1 MSTRANPRVIGAFVV
16 GAVAL
21 AVGGLIVFGGGQFFK
36 TTVPMVMFFQGSVG
50 GLSVGAPV
58 TFDGVKIGQVT
69 KVEPIYDSTL
79 KDDPVLI
86 PVYIEL
92 DRPIKSVG
100 PKAGTALADL
110 DELIKQGLRA
120 QLVSESMVTGQ
131 QSVNFSFF
139 NPNKNPINLKGLIP
153 GIREI
158 PTVASSFDR
167 LKASL
172 NSLLVN
178 LNKLPIEEI
187 GNKVDD
193 TLTTLNQ
200 TLIDAD
206 VLVKHVD
213 KAIQPT
219 LDDVQQAVAGAKDVL
234 KNADGLVTELRER
247 LELKPGQ
254 PLQKVNDT
262 LDTYRLMGQN
272 LNAQI
277 GPLSGDAQT
286 MLKKLTGT
294 LDQAYTLV
302 ETLQR
307 DVARNP
313 AMLSEVTSTLRE
325 FKSAAISI
333 RALAD
338 FLRNNPN
345 SLLTGKR

>member
-1 MSTRANPRVIGAFVV
+1 MSTKANPKVIGGFVV

-21 AVGGLIVFGGGQFFK
+21 AIGGLIFFGGGQFFK
-36 TTVPMVMFFQGSVG
+36 TTIPMVMFFQGSVS
-50 GLSVGAPV
+50 GLDVGAPV

-69 KVEPIYDSTL
+69 KVEPIYDPSLTV
-79 KDDPVLI
+79 DPVLI
-86 PVYIEL
+86 PVYVEL
-92 DRPIKSVG
+92 DRPIRSVG

-110 DELIKQGLRA
+110 DELIREGLRA
-120 QLVSESMVTGQ
+120 QLVSQSLITGQ
-131 QSVNFSFF
+131 QSVNLSFF
-139 NPNKNPINLKGLIP
+139 NAKSPMKLVGLGES
-153 GIREI
+153 GIKEL
-158 PTVASSFDR
+158 PTMPATFDR
-167 LKASL
+167 MKE
-172 NSLLVN
+172 NIKNLLDK
-178 LNKLPIEEI
+178 LNKMPLEEI
-187 GNKVDD
+187 VNRVDD
-193 TLTTLNQ
+193 ALATLQQTLT
-200 TLIDAD
+200 DAD
-206 VLVKHVD
+206 VLLKHVD
-213 KAIQPT
+213 KAVQPT
-219 LDDVQQAVAGAKDVL
+219 LDDVQAAVVEAKTVL
-234 KNADGLVTELRER
+234 QNANGLVTEIRER
-247 LELKPGQ
+247 IELKPGQ

-313 AMLSEVTSTLRE
+313 ALLSEVTSTLRE

>member
-16 GAVAL
+16 GAIAL
-21 AVGGLIVFGGGQFFK
+21 AVGGLIFFGGGQFFK
-36 TTVPMVMFFQGSVG
+36 STVQMVMFFQGSVG
-50 GLSVGAPV
+50 GLAVGAPV

-69 KVEPIYDSTL
+69 KVEPIYDSSL

-100 PKAGTALADL
+100 PNAGTALADL

-139 NPNKNPINLKGLIP
+139 NPNKNPIKLKGLIP
-153 GIREI
+153 GIREV

-172 NSLLVN
+172 NNLLLS
-178 LNKLPIEEI
+178 LNKMPLEEI
-187 GNKVDD
+187 GNKIDD
-193 TLTTLNQ
+193 SLTTLQQ
-200 TLIDAD
+200 TLTDAD
-206 VLVKHVD
+206 VLIKHVD
-213 KAIQPT
+213 KAVQPT
-219 LDDVQQAVAGAKDVL
+219 LDDAQAAMAEAKTVL
-234 KNADGLVTELRER
+234 QNANGLVTEIRER
-247 LELKPGQ
+247 IELKPGQ
-254 PLQKVNDT
+254 PLQKINDT
-262 LDTYRLMGQN
+262 LDTYRLMGQH
-272 LNAQI
+272 LDGQI
-277 GPLSGDAQT
+277 TPISTDLQT
-286 MLKKLTGT
+286 MLKKATAT
-294 LDQAYTLV
+294 LDQGYALLDTL
-302 ETLQR
+302 ER

-313 AMLSEVTSTLRE
+313 ALLSEVTSTLRE
-325 FKSAAISI
+325 FKSAATSI

>member
-1 MSTRANPRVIGAFVV
+1 MSTKANPKVIGAFVV

-21 AVGGLIVFGGGQFFK
+21 AVGGLVVFGGGQFFK
-36 TTVPMVMFFQGSVG
+36 KAVPMVMFFEGSVG
-50 GLSVGAPV
+50 GLAVGAPV

-69 KVEPIYDSTL
+69 RAEPIYDAA
-79 KDDPVLI
+79 KQDVLI

-92 DRPIKSVG
+92 DTPIQTIG

-110 DELIKQGLRA
+110 DELIKDGLRA

-139 NPNKNPINLKGLIP
+139 NPNKNPIKLVGLIP

-158 PTVASSFDR
+158 PTVPSSFDR

-172 NSLLVN
+172 NNILIT
-178 LNKLPIEEI
+178 LNKMPLEEI

-200 TLIDAD
+200 TLTDAD
-206 VLVKHVD
+206 VLLKHVD
-213 KAIQPT
+213 KAVQPT
-219 LDDVQQAVAGAKDVL
+219 LDDVQAAVVEAKTVL
-234 KNADGLVTELRER
+234 QNANGLVTEIRER
-247 LELKPGQ
+247 IELKPGQ

-286 MLKKLTGT
+286 MLKKLTAT
-294 LDQAYTLV
+294 LDQGYALV

-313 AMLSEVTSTLRE
+313 ALLSEVTSTLRE

>member
-1 MSTRANPRVIGAFVV
+1 
-16 GAVAL
+16 
-21 AVGGLIVFGGGQFFK
+21 VGGLIVFGGGQFFK
-36 TTVPMVMFFQGSVG
+36 SSVPMVMFFQGSVG
-50 GLSVGAPV
+50 GLAVGAPV

-69 KVEPIYDSTL
+69 KAQPIYDAA
-79 KDDPVLI
+79 KQDVLI
-86 PVYIEL
+86 PVYVEL
-92 DRPIKSVG
+92 DTPIQTIG

-110 DELIKQGLRA
+110 DELIKDGLRA

-139 NPNKNPINLKGLIP
+139 NPNKNPIKLVGLIP

-172 NSLLVN
+172 NNFLLT
-178 LNKLPIEEI
+178 LNKMPLEEI

-193 TLTTLNQ
+193 ALTTLNQ
-200 TLIDAD
+200 TLTDAD
-206 VLVKHVD
+206 VLLKHVD
-213 KAIQPT
+213 KAVQPT
-219 LDDVQQAVAGAKDVL
+219 LDDVQGAVADARVVL
-234 KNADGLVTELRER
+234 KNADGLVTELKER
-247 LELKPGQ
+247 LDLKPGQ

>member
-1 MSTRANPRVIGAFVV
+1 MSTKANPKVIGAFVV

-21 AVGGLIVFGGGQFFK
+21 AVGGLVVFGGGQFFK
-36 TTVPMVMFFQGSVG
+36 KAVPMVMFFEGSVG
-50 GLSVGAPV
+50 GLAVGAPV

-69 KVEPIYDSTL
+69 RAEPIYDAA
-79 KDDPVLI
+79 KQDVLI

-92 DRPIKSVG
+92 DTPIQTIG

-110 DELIKQGLRA
+110 DELIKDGLRA

-139 NPNKNPINLKGLIP
+139 NPNKNPIKLVGLIP

-158 PTVASSFDR
+158 PTVPSSFDR

-172 NSLLVN
+172 NNFLIN
-178 LNKLPIEEI
+178 LNKVPLEEI

-200 TLIDAD
+200 TLTDAD
-206 VLVKHVD
+206 VLLKHVD
-213 KAIQPT
+213 KAVQPT
-219 LDDVQQAVAGAKDVL
+219 LDDVQAAVAEAKTVL
-234 KNADGLVTELRER
+234 QNANGLVTEIRER
-247 LELKPGQ
+247 IELKPGQ

-313 AMLSEVTSTLRE
+313 ALLSEVTSTLRE

>member
-1 MSTRANPRVIGAFVV
+1 MERV
-16 GAVAL
+16 L
-21 AVGGLIVFGGGQFFK
+21 H
-36 TTVPMVMFFQGSVG
+36 
-50 GLSVGAPV
+50 
-58 TFDGVKIGQVT
+58 
-69 KVEPIYDSTL
+69 
-79 KDDPVLI
+79 
-86 PVYIEL
+86 IEL

-247 LELKPGQ
+247 LGDVPYNVIFHSAPYRSRTEFHWHVHLLPKLTTRAGFEMGTGVLINVVGPEEGQ
-254 PLQKVNDT
+254 P
-262 LDTYRLMGQN
+262 R
-272 LNAQI
+272 
-277 GPLSGDAQT
+277 PR
-286 MLKKLTGT
+286 
-294 LDQAYTLV
+294 
-302 ETLQR
+302 ERRHRPLQR
-307 DVARNP
+307 DRRRGYRRACPRGLPPAERVA
-313 AMLSEVTSTLRE
+313 
-325 FKSAAISI
+325 
-333 RALAD
+333 
-338 FLRNNPN
+338 
-345 SLLTGKR
+345 

>member
-1 MSTRANPRVIGAFVV
+1 MKANPKVIGGFVV
-16 GAVAL
+16 GAIAL
-21 AVGGLIVFGGGQFFK
+21 AIAGIIVFGGGQFFK
-36 TTVPMVMFFQGSVG
+36 KAVPMVAFFQGSVG
-50 GLSVGAPV
+50 GLAVGAPV

-69 KVEPIYDSTL
+69 KVEPVYDAA
-79 KDDPVLI
+79 KQDVLI

-92 DRPIKSVG
+92 DTPIQTIG

-110 DELIKQGLRA
+110 DELIKDGLRA

-139 NPNKNPINLKGLIP
+139 NPNKNPIKLVGLIP

-158 PTVASSFDR
+158 PTVPSSFDR

-172 NSLLVN
+172 NNFLIN
-178 LNKLPIEEI
+178 LNKVPLEEI

-200 TLIDAD
+200 TLTDAD
-206 VLVKHVD
+206 VLLKHVD
-213 KAIQPT
+213 KAVQPT
-219 LDDVQQAVAGAKDVL
+219 LDDVQAAVAEAKTVL
-234 KNADGLVTELRER
+234 QNADGLVTELRER

-286 MLKKLTGT
+286 MLKKLTAT
-294 LDQAYTLV
+294 LDQAYALV

-313 AMLSEVTSTLRE
+313 ALLSEVTSTLRE

>member
-1 MSTRANPRVIGAFVV
+1 
-16 GAVAL
+16 
-21 AVGGLIVFGGGQFFK
+21 
-36 TTVPMVMFFQGSVG
+36 
-50 GLSVGAPV
+50 
-58 TFDGVKIGQVT
+58 
-69 KVEPIYDSTL
+69 
-79 KDDPVLI
+79 
-86 PVYIEL
+86 
-92 DRPIKSVG
+92 KSVG

-345 SLLTGKR
+345 SLL

>member
-21 AVGGLIVFGGGQFFK
+21 AVGGLIVFGGGQLFK

-50 GLSVGAPV
+50 GLAVGAPV

-153 GIREI
+153 GIREV

-206 VLVKHVD
+206 VLVKHV
-213 KAIQPT
+213 
-219 LDDVQQAVAGAKDVL
+219 
-234 KNADGLVTELRER
+234 
-247 LELKPGQ
+247 
-254 PLQKVNDT
+254 
-262 LDTYRLMGQN
+262 
-272 LNAQI
+272 
-277 GPLSGDAQT
+277 
-286 MLKKLTGT
+286 
-294 LDQAYTLV
+294 
-302 ETLQR
+302 
-307 DVARNP
+307 
-313 AMLSEVTSTLRE
+313 
-325 FKSAAISI
+325 
-333 RALAD
+333 
-338 FLRNNPN
+338 
-345 SLLTGKR
+345 